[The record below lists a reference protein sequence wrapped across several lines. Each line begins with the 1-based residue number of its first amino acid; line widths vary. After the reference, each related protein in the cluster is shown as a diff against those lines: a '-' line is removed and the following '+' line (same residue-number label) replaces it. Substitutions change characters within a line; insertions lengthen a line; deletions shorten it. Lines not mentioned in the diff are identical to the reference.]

1 MVQATEDAATPYPGA
16 LEMHR
21 RFPTSRLLVQADG
34 GNHGVSLSGDRCV
47 DGAVAAYLSG
57 GRLPASRPGPDQKC
71 AAGPEPV
78 VAKAGR
84 AEQAAAHR

>member
-1 MVQATEDAATPYPGA
+1 M

-21 RFPTSRLLVQADG
+21 RFPTSRLLVQVG
-34 GNHGVSLSGDRCV
+34 GRNHGVSLSGDRCV
-47 DGAVAAYLSG
+47 DGSVAAYLG
-57 GRLPASRPGPDQKC
+57 DGRLPANRPGPDQKC

-78 VAKAGR
+78 AAKAGR